1 MSATSEIVLYTKQY
15 DCAPC
20 IEAKNFLH
28 ANNVEFVEKDVGVR
42 ENLMELVKSYKLM
55 TVPVLVV
62 NSGETL
68 LKGFDQA
75 EYQKALGIS

>member
-1 MSATSEIVLYTKQY
+1 MTQATEIVLYTKQF

-20 IEAKNFLH
+20 VEAKNFLY
-28 ANNVEFVEKDVGVR
+28 ANNVDFVEKDVGVR

-68 LKGFDQA
+68 LKGFDKT
-75 EYQKALGIS
+75 EYEKALGIG